1 VKTTRRTTREETTR
15 SESTFIETV
24 ETIGSGDPVQARGG
38 ELRGAAAVVGHD
50 EKAARAGWSYLQ
62 EFFIEYPA
70 GSGGAD
76 APHVKVFANGLQQ
89 VPLRVIL
96 SPRNANG
103 EFVAVPVDE
112 LRTMLNLVDYHTGA
126 ALPGGW
132 WVRSSPNEYTYA
144 EWAISNA
151 PDKSSDDYVSHK
163 SHPDDRARSGVLA
176 PDQIAFDVYV
186 ATTNVVSLRIAAS
199 ITPPGTWTPIETRP
213 GASGSQFDS
222 SVNIDGRP
230 PLNCDISNF
239 QMRQT
244 NVANNAF
251 KCINHYFTLVY
262 SGQKI
267 DLLRVEPYE
276 AAQAYNVWVHTG
288 ELGGGWEGAFTICST
303 GNPAGGYEF
312 HHYDVPTY
320 LVRAGS
326 SGAGQAPLHSIMAQI
341 ERFERGA
348 ILYVQHIFGDHMQFR
363 WQIDAVAGNEVHLR
377 NVYFVDE
384 YGNRHRVSIGHPND
398 FLNFGLYSKW

>member
-1 VKTTRRTTREETTR
+1 MAT
-15 SESTFIETV
+15 
-24 ETIGSGDPVQARGG
+24 P
-38 ELRGAAAVVGHD
+38 
-50 EKAARAGWSYLQ
+50 WSYLTS
-62 EFFIEYPA
+62 FFIEHPPS
-70 GSGGAD
+70 SGAE
-76 APHVKVFANGLQQ
+76 AVPRVKVFANGRQQ
-89 VPLRVIL
+89 VRIRVVL
-96 SPRNANG
+96 SPRNVDG
-103 EFVAVPVDE
+103 EFVPVPVDE
-112 LRTMLNLVDYHTGA
+112 LKSIVNLVDYDTGKL
-126 ALPGGW
+126 LPDGW
-132 WVRSSPNEYTYA
+132 TVHWQDNEYTYA
-144 EWAISNA
+144 DWAISNA
-151 PDKSSDDYVSHK
+151 PGKSFNDYASHDNR
-163 SHPDDRARSGVLA
+163 PNENRLRGRSQSGDLA
-176 PDQIAFDVYV
+176 VDQIAVEYFV
-186 ATTNVVSLRIAAS
+186 TTEHVESLRIAAS
-199 ITPPGTWTPIETRP
+199 VTPPGAAQPIDTRP
-213 GASGSQFDS
+213 GSSGNTFDS

-276 AAQAYNVWVHTG
+276 ADQAYNVWVHTG
-288 ELGGGWEGAFTICST
+288 ELGGGWEGAFTICSN

-320 LVRAGS
+320 LVRVGR
-326 SGAGQAPLHSIMAQI
+326 SGTDQVTLHSLMAQI

-363 WQIDAVAGNEVHLR
+363 WQMDAVAGNEVHLR